1 MLLISCP
8 ITGNA
13 ELISASA
20 IRSVENHPTHIALY
34 VACPCGH
41 THVHRTGRRWAET
54 VAARRA
60 TELVA
65 A

>member
-1 MLLISCP
+1 MFLITCP
-8 ITGNA
+8 LTGKA

-20 IRSVENHPTHIALY
+20 IRSVENHPTHIALQ
-34 VACPCGH
+34 VACPCGC
-41 THVHRTGRRWAET
+41 THVHRTGRRWTET